1 MSFITLA
8 ELGGVVQLEELNLV
22 GPSGLGKSK
31 EYILDGAVVVAEFRH
46 EFALGHAE
54 YLGRVDGL
62 DSLSVGDSI
71 VLCLIR

>member
-31 EYILDGAVVVAEFRH
+31 KYILDDAVVVAEFRH
-46 EFALGHAE
+46 EFVRGH
-54 YLGRVDGL
+54 YLG
-62 DSLSVGDSI
+62 I
-71 VLCLIR
+71 LINE